1 MPNAFPPP
9 PEALLQIDRQ
19 RRKTI
24 AMQEKILL
32 PEKLFFDNSKINLY
46 CLHELFKGVAGIV
59 KQRLLAQ
66 ESIDIPITAGMWGGS
81 YLIADKDGR
90 ARTNVVRLYN
100 IINLPQISP
109 LDDPSAFDKFICIYH
124 ETYQEIFQIYG
135 LEFADPRWGEKV
147 PYTNIEKPNITLQM
161 WDKTK
166 RVNYL
171 RAFFVWNT
179 GTWEESIIFD
189 TIRNIKQMKELLDI
203 NKRPPQK
210 SSEEYKFLLQDV
222 LIIYHTLHA
231 ALTKDFLEHAEPI
244 MSELLEKFLAGMH
257 DDELI
262 KEQFLKVYQNGIVY
276 GFEEA
281 MESSYKKAGLD
292 IHLVEEWPVSNIN
305 RVPHELMEKL
315 EPRLAGTFS
324 DFKKNLEAKFQK
336 SMLIPWEES
345 RKSPA

>member
-1 MPNAFPPP
+1 MADA
-9 PEALLQIDRQ
+9 E
-19 RRKTI
+19 KTI

-32 PEKLFFDNSKINLY
+32 PEQLFLDKERINLY

-59 KQRLLAQ
+59 RQRLLAQ
-66 ESIDIPITAGMWGGS
+66 EAIDIPITAGMWGGS

-100 IINLPQISP
+100 IINLPQTSP
-109 LDDPSAFDKFICIYH
+109 LDDPATFDKFICIYH
-124 ETYQEIFQIYG
+124 ETYREIFQTHG
-135 LEFADPRWGEKV
+135 LEFVDPKWGEKV
-147 PYTNIEKPNITLQM
+147 PYTNTAKPNITLQM

-189 TIRNIKQMKELLDI
+189 TIRNVKQMKELLDI
-203 NKRPPQK
+203 NHRPPHK

-222 LIIYHTLHA
+222 LIIYHTLRA

-244 MSELLEKFLAGMH
+244 MAELLEKFLAGMH

-262 KEQFLKVYQNGIVY
+262 EEQFLKIYQSGIVY

-281 MESSYKKAGLD
+281 LEGTYKKAGLD
-292 IHLVEEWPVSNIN
+292 IQMVEEWPTSNIN
-305 RVPHELMEKL
+305 RVPNELMEKL
-315 EPRLAGTFS
+315 EPRLAETFAN
-324 DFKKNLEAKFQK
+324 FKKNLEAKFQK
-336 SMLIPWEES
+336 SLLVPWRES
-345 RKSPA
+345 KNLPA